1 MSSASLSVRRPRI
14 ALPASVAAMIA
25 ILAVGIVGVI
35 PAAAVAPAVPGPGF
49 TDFVYKP
56 DADGSGGDDVTSYRN
71 QSKLWF
77 NDGRWWAI
85 LFDKTGPAGNGTYR
99 IQSFNMA
106 TQAWTTSNTA
116 TQVDNRNRSN
126 ADALWD
132 GTNLYVVSS
141 HDHGRNWAS
150 NGALRLYK
158 YTYSAARRRT
168 RSSAA
173 SRRPSSRMAPIP
185 VHRYARLRDRGRDH
199 RQGTPTVALGRLP
212 APDRPD
218 AYGSR
223 RRPTSWSSTAAR
235 PARSAS
241 GPVVDPRPGHA
252 ADDRRHGGH
261 HHGRPDRLPSRRRRP
276 VEQPDGR

>member
-1 MSSASLSVRRPRI
+1 MSSASPSVRRRRI

-35 PAAAVAPAVPGPGF
+35 PAAAVSPAVPGPGF

-56 DADGSGGDDVTSYRN
+56 DADGSGGDDVTSFRN

-116 TQVDNRNRSN
+116 TQVDSRNRSN

-150 NGALRLYK
+150 VLEISSSDA
-158 YTYSAARRRT
+158 SAAPMIRAVVVT
-168 RSSAA
+168 RSRLHARPMASAA
-173 SRRPSSRMAPIP
+173 WACP
-185 VHRYARLRDRGRDH
+185 
-199 RQGTPTVALGRLP
+199 P
-212 APDRPD
+212 A
-218 AYGSR
+218 
-223 RRPTSWSSTAAR
+223 AATMIT
-235 PARSAS
+235 
-241 GPVVDPRPGHA
+241 
-252 ADDRRHGGH
+252 
-261 HHGRPDRLPSRRRRP
+261 
-276 VEQPDGR
+276 

>member
-1 MSSASLSVRRPRI
+1 MSSASPSVRRRRI

-35 PAAAVAPAVPGPGF
+35 PAAAVSPAVPGPGF

-116 TQVDNRNRSN
+116 TQVDSRNRSN

-141 HDHGRNWAS
+141 HDHGRNWAA
-150 NGALRLYK
+150 NGDLRVYK
-158 YTYSAARRRT
+158 YTYNATSKTYAIVSGFPKTIATNGPDPDPVNKVIPASGTVAATIAKARRRQ
-168 RSSAA
+168 
-173 SRRPSSRMAPIP
+173 P
-185 VHRYARLRDRGRDH
+185 V
-199 RQGTPTVALGRLP
+199 GRLH
-212 APDRPD
+212 AADRPD
-218 AYGSR
+218 ASEAGAGRRQDHPQQRRRDDVVRAVRRPRSGHRR
-223 RRPTSWSSTAAR
+223 RRPTTWPPS
-235 PARSAS
+235 PRSA
-241 GPVVDPRPGHA
+241 
-252 ADDRRHGGH
+252 
-261 HHGRPDRLPSRRRRP
+261 
-276 VEQPDGR
+276 